1 MLDNIIK
8 NHLYN
13 SWLKFKKY
21 LYFTK
26 KGYDMKTNKKE
37 LGKEQNTKIESEK
50 TENNLKQ
57 MKKILQQLKTKKQ
70 AWMTY
75 HLSLRSLQRFI
86 ML

>member
-1 MLDNIIK
+1 
-8 NHLYN
+8 
-13 SWLKFKKY
+13 
-21 LYFTK
+21 
-26 KGYDMKTNKKE
+26 MKTNKKE

-50 TENNLKQ
+50 TENNKA
-57 MKKILQQLKTKKQ
+57 MKKILQQLKGKNQ

>member
-1 MLDNIIK
+1 
-8 NHLYN
+8 
-13 SWLKFKKY
+13 
-21 LYFTK
+21 
-26 KGYDMKTNKKE
+26 MKTNKKE

-50 TENNLKQ
+50 TENHLKQ

>member
-1 MLDNIIK
+1 
-8 NHLYN
+8 
-13 SWLKFKKY
+13 
-21 LYFTK
+21 
-26 KGYDMKTNKKE
+26 MKTNKKE

-50 TENNLKQ
+50 TENNKSIETDE
-57 MKKILQQLKTKKQ
+57 KILQQLKAKKQ

>member
-1 MLDNIIK
+1 
-8 NHLYN
+8 
-13 SWLKFKKY
+13 
-21 LYFTK
+21 
-26 KGYDMKTNKKE
+26 MKTNKKE

-50 TENNLKQ
+50 IINQLKQ
-57 MKKILQQLKTKKQ
+57 MKKILQQLKGKNQ